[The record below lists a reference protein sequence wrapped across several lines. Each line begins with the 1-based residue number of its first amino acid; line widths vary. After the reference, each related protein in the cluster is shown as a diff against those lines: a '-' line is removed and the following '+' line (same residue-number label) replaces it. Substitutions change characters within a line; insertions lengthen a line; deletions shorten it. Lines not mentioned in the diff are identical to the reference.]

1 MKDRRCTDFL
11 FTVLFL
17 AFAVVFGWVCNEG
30 FSKGDPNK
38 LLSPVDFDGKLCGV
52 DHPNHPYLYFIIT
65 PDPKTPLPDIDI
77 EYRAICIKECPK
89 LNTTA
94 PIDCSL
100 IAGLEAK
107 TCAERIDLAT
117 GSPSYGFVG
126 YGTKGLF
133 GKFCLPDLD

>member
-17 AFAVVFGWVCNEG
+17 AFVVVFGWVCNQG
-30 FSKGDPNK
+30 FQNGKPLT

-52 DHPNHPYLYFIIT
+52 DYPDHPFLYFIIT
-65 PDPKTPLPDIDI
+65 PDKNTPLPDIDI

-100 IAGLEAK
+100 ITGLEKK
-107 TCAERIDLAT
+107 TCDEQIDLTT
-117 GSPSYGFVG
+117 GQPTYGFVG
-126 YGTKGLF
+126 YGTKSILN
-133 GKFCLPDLD
+133 KLCLPDLD